1 MDEKRMSFGGHLDEL
16 RVRIMRAGMAVL
28 AGMVIGW
35 NYREPLFSF
44 LLRPLEVAWFCQS
57 RGLNDVRQPVR
68 WMLDHRAFE
77 QARSAVLALPASQQG
92 IPPEPTVHFPDPTSA
107 FVAYLKIAAIG
118 GTVLALPVVFWQL
131 WSFIAPGLY
140 PKEKKLIVPFVVLAT
155 TIFVGGMLFGYHFVF
170 PVAYQWMLSFAG
182 TVATSHVKVTPTIMM
197 EDYLSFSAQMLFAFG
212 VVFVLPLL
220 VFFLSLAGLV
230 TWRQLLGFGRYF
242 TVISF
247 ILAAILTPSTDVYS
261 QVMLAL
267 PLVGLYY
274 IAVVLAYFFGPKTAR
289 KWRSTGEAKDED
301 AALHPAKQAAIA
313 RDEAIIAAKKKAA
326 VAAAVPSGYTG
337 MTPEQ
342 IIAAKQ
348 KAAAAA
354 PGIPPG
360 MTVEQAI
367 EAKKKAALA
376 AGVTLTPAP
385 LSPEAEAAREAKIKA
400 WREEM
405 ERNRKPE

>member
-1 MDEKRMSFGGHLDEL
+1 MNDGRMSFGGHLDEL
-16 RVRIMRAGMAVL
+16 RQRIMRAGFAVL
-28 AGMVIGW
+28 CGMVVGW
-35 NYREPLFSF
+35 NFREPLFSI

-57 RGLNDVRQPVR
+57 RGLSDVRQPVR
-68 WMLDHRAFE
+68 WMLDRGAFE
-77 QARSAVLALPASQQG
+77 AARAQILALPLTQQG

-140 PKEKKLIVPFVVLAT
+140 PKEKKLVVPFVTLAT
-155 TIFVGGMLFGYHFVF
+155 GIFVGGMVFGYHLVF

-182 TVATSHVKVTPTIMM
+182 QVANSHVKVTPTIMM

-242 TVISF
+242 TVIAF

-267 PLVGLYY
+267 PLVALYY
-274 IAVVLAYFFGPKTAR
+274 VAVVLAYFFGPKTAR
-289 KWRSTGEAKDED
+289 KWRSAG
-301 AALHPAKQAAIA
+301 PAPDDTPAVLPPEKQAAIEKEQA
-313 RDEAIIAAKKKAA
+313 VRAK
-326 VAAAVPSGYTG
+326 
-337 MTPEQ
+337 
-342 IIAAKQ
+342 
-348 KAAAAA
+348 
-354 PGIPPG
+354 
-360 MTVEQAI
+360 EQAI
-367 EAKKKAALA
+367 IDAKKKAALA
-376 AGVTLTPAP
+376 KPTAVIPGVKPGMTPDEIITAKLRAAAQSSTAPKPALLTT
-385 LSPEAEAAREAKIKA
+385 PEEDAAREAKIRA
-400 WREEM
+400 WREEL
-405 ERNRKPE
+405 ERANKKE

>member
-1 MDEKRMSFGGHLDEL
+1 MSDERRMSFGGHLDEL
-16 RVRIMRAGMAVL
+16 RQRIMRAGFAVL
-28 AGMVIGW
+28 CGMVVGW
-35 NYREPLFSF
+35 NYRETLFSI

-57 RGLNDVRQPVR
+57 RGITDVQQPVR

-77 QARSAVLALPASQQG
+77 AARNRILTLPLAQQG

-140 PKEKKLIVPFVVLAT
+140 AREKKLIIPFVTLST
-155 TIFVGGMLFGYHFVF
+155 GIFIGGMVFGYHFVF

-182 TVATSHVKVTPTIMM
+182 QVASSHVKVTPTIMM

-230 TWRQLLGFGRYF
+230 TWKQLLSFGRYF
-242 TVISF
+242 TVLAF

-267 PLVGLYY
+267 PLVALYY
-274 IAVVLAYFFGPKTAR
+274 LAVLLAYFFGPKTAR
-289 KWRSTGEAKDED
+289 KWRSTEPAPGEDPEIPPEKR
-301 AALHPAKQAAIA
+301 AAIE
-313 RDEAIIAAKKKAA
+313 RDAAIIAAKKRAA
-326 VAAAVPSGYTG
+326 VSKISSEEAKSAD
-337 MTPEQ
+337 E
-342 IIAAKQ
+342 IIAAKL
-348 KAAAAA
+348 KAAS
-354 PGIPPG
+354 
-360 MTVEQAI
+360 
-367 EAKKKAALA
+367 
-376 AGVTLTPAP
+376 LTPD
-385 LSPEAEAAREAKIKA
+385 EEAARQAKIKA
-400 WREEM
+400 WREELA
-405 ERNRKPE
+405 RKNEK

>member
-16 RVRIMRAGMAVL
+16 RQRIMRAGFAVL
-28 AGMVIGW
+28 CGMVVGW
-35 NYREPLFSF
+35 NFRESLFAI

-57 RGLNDVRQPVR
+57 RGLSDVRQPVR
-68 WMLDHRAFE
+68 WMLDRHAFDAARA
-77 QARSAVLALPASQQG
+77 QILALPASQQG

-140 PKEKKLIVPFVVLAT
+140 AKERRLIVPFVTLAT
-155 TIFVGGMLFGYHFVF
+155 GIFIGGMVFGYHFVF

-182 TVATSHVKVTPTIMM
+182 QVASSHVKVTPTIMM

-242 TVISF
+242 TVIAF

-267 PLVGLYY
+267 PLVALYY
-274 IAVVLAYFFGPKTAR
+274 VAVVLAYFFGPKTAR
-289 KWRSTGEAKDED
+289 KWRSAEPPPDGELPPE
-301 AALHPAKQAAIA
+301 KQAAIA
-313 RDEAIIAAKKKAA
+313 RDQALIDAKNR
-326 VAAAVPSGYTG
+326 AAASKPRAVIPGVKPG
-337 MTPEQ
+337 MSVEE

-348 KAAAAA
+348 RAAALQPEDFAAMKRAAA
-354 PGIPPG
+354 P
-360 MTVEQAI
+360 
-367 EAKKKAALA
+367 LD
-376 AGVTLTPAP
+376 
-385 LSPEAEAAREAKIKA
+385 PEAEAAREAKIRA
-400 WREEM
+400 WREEL
-405 ERNRKPE
+405 ERSNKKE

>member
-1 MDEKRMSFGGHLDEL
+1 MNDARMSFGGHLDEL
-16 RVRIMRAGMAVL
+16 RQRIMRAGFAVL
-28 AGMVIGW
+28 CGMVVGW
-35 NYREPLFSF
+35 NFREPLFSI

-57 RGLNDVRQPVR
+57 RGLSDVRQPVR
-68 WMLDHRAFE
+68 WMLDRGAFE
-77 QARSAVLALPASQQG
+77 AARARILALPLTQQG

-140 PKEKKLIVPFVVLAT
+140 PKEKKLVVPFVTLAT
-155 TIFVGGMLFGYHFVF
+155 GIFVGGMVFGYHFVF

-182 TVATSHVKVTPTIMM
+182 QVANSHVKVTPTIMM

-242 TVISF
+242 TVIAF

-267 PLVGLYY
+267 PLVALYY
-274 IAVVLAYFFGPKTAR
+274 VAVVLAYFFGPKTAR
-289 KWRSTGEAKDED
+289 KWRSAGPAPDDEP
-301 AALHPAKQAAIA
+301 APVALPPEKQAAIEKEQA
-313 RDEAIIAAKKKAA
+313 VRAK
-326 VAAAVPSGYTG
+326 
-337 MTPEQ
+337 
-342 IIAAKQ
+342 
-348 KAAAAA
+348 
-354 PGIPPG
+354 
-360 MTVEQAI
+360 EQAI
-367 EAKKKAALA
+367 IDAKKKAALA
-376 AGVTLTPAP
+376 KPAAVIPGVKPGMTPDEIITAKLRAAAQSPTAP
-385 LSPEAEAAREAKIKA
+385 KPALPTTPEEEAAREAKIRA
-400 WREEM
+400 WREEL
-405 ERNRKPE
+405 ERANKKG

>member
-1 MDEKRMSFGGHLDEL
+1 VNEARMSFGGHLDEL
-16 RVRIMRAGMAVL
+16 RQRIMRAGFAVL
-28 AGMVIGW
+28 CGMVVGW
-35 NYREPLFSF
+35 NFREPLFSI

-57 RGLNDVRQPVR
+57 RGLSDVRQPVR
-68 WMLDHRAFE
+68 WMLDRAAFE
-77 QARSAVLALPASQQG
+77 AARAQILALPAAQQG

-140 PKEKKLIVPFVVLAT
+140 PKEKKLVVPFVTLAT
-155 TIFVGGMLFGYHFVF
+155 GIFVGGMVFGYHLVF

-182 TVATSHVKVTPTIMM
+182 QVANSHVKVTPTIMM

-242 TVISF
+242 TVIAF

-267 PLVGLYY
+267 PLVALYY
-274 IAVVLAYFFGPKTAR
+274 VAVVLAYFFGPKTAR
-289 KWRSTGEAKDED
+289 KWRSAGPPPDD
-301 AALHPAKQAAIA
+301 APLPPEKQAAIA
-313 RDEAIIAAKKKAA
+313 QERAALEQDQA
-326 VAAAVPSGYTG
+326 VR
-337 MTPEQ
+337 
-342 IIAAKQ
+342 AK
-348 KAAAAA
+348 
-354 PGIPPG
+354 
-360 MTVEQAI
+360 EQAI
-367 EAKKKAALA
+367 IDAKKKAALA
-376 AGVTLTPAP
+376 KPAVVIPGVKPGMSPDEIIAAKHRAAALTSAP
-385 LSPEAEAAREAKIKA
+385 KAAMPVSPEEEAAREAKIRA
-400 WREEM
+400 WRDEL
-405 ERNRKPE
+405 ERVNKKG